1 MKLGGDNKMRNLK
14 KIAAIVLAA
23 TMCLGVSA
31 TAFASGESQKGVIDV
46 DVKDKEGNPVSV
58 DIRDAEELTD
68 AEKAEIAED
77 LYDETGLSY
86 DKVSA
91 ILEKNGFTGLTKDMD
106 LNPILLIDAKV
117 NGATPDGGVSVVFS
131 TQDAKGIEA
140 GDTVYVMHKKHNGE
154 WEVKKAVVG
163 EDGFTVEFSELSP
176 ILVIKVTENGDTVV
190 LKENK
195 EVARYSGTTQK
206 PVEVKQSPKT
216 GE

>member
-1 MKLGGDNKMRNLK
+1 MRNLK

-31 TAFASGESQKGVIDV
+31 TAFAAGESPKGVIDV
-46 DVKDKEGNPVSV
+46 DVKDKDGNPVSV
-58 DIRDAEELTD
+58 DIRDAQEMTE

-77 LYDETGLSY
+77 LYDETGLSH
-86 DKVSA
+86 DKVAA

-106 LNPILLIDAKV
+106 LNPILLIDAKPDP
-117 NGATPDGGVSVVFS
+117 NAATPDGGYSLVF
-131 TQDAKGIEA
+131 TTKEAKGIVA

-154 WEVKKAVVG
+154 WEVKTAVVG
-163 EDGFTVEFSELSP
+163 EDGFTVTFSELSP
-176 ILVIKVTENGDTVV
+176 ILILKVTANGDTVV
-190 LKENK
+190 LKDNR